1 MLFDTDI
8 LIWVQRGNEKA
19 ANAINWSEQRSISL
33 ITYLEF
39 IQGARDQKH
48 LKLNRDFL
56 KSLTFEVIPVDEH
69 IGHRAAIYI
78 ESYGLSH
85 HMRMADALIA
95 ATAVESG
102 LTLCTANARHYKQI
116 PELELK
122 VLKLGK

>member
-8 LIWVQRGNEKA
+8 LIWVQRANEKA
-19 ANAINWSEQRSISL
+19 ANGINRAEQRSISL

-39 IQGARDQKH
+39 IQGARDEKH
-48 LKLNRDFL
+48 FKLNRDFL
-56 KSLTFEVIPVDEH
+56 KTLEFEVVPLDEQ
-69 IGHRAAIYI
+69 IGHRGAIYI

-102 LTLCTANARHYKQI
+102 LTLCTANAKHYRQI

-122 VLKLGK
+122 VLKLE

>member
-8 LIWVQRGNEKA
+8 LTWVQRGSEKA
-19 ANAINWSEQRSISL
+19 ANVINRSEKRTISL
-33 ITYLEF
+33 VSYLEF

-56 KSLTFEVIPVDEH
+56 KTLEFSVVPLDEQ

-85 HMRMADALIA
+85 HTRMADALIA

-102 LTLCTANARHYKQI
+102 LTLCTANAKHYRQI

-122 VLKLGK
+122 VLKLG